1 MKKDLGLYI
10 HIPFCVK
17 KCEYCDF
24 LSWNAE
30 EEERQQYVAALLSEI
45 ESYREFAKGYR
56 VSTIFIGGGT
66 PSVLLPKQMEDILQ
80 KIYEIFELERRAEI
94 TIEVNPGTVD
104 EEKLQCYKEN
114 GVNRLSMG
122 LQSVKDEKLRL
133 LGRIHTYQEFV
144 ESYEL
149 ARKAGFDNISIDLI
163 SSVPGQTLQEWKEE
177 LETAAAQNPEH
188 ISVYQLII
196 EEGTPFYEKYA
207 EHPELL
213 PDEETS
219 REIYLW
225 TGKFLKEA
233 GYEQYEISNYAKPGK
248 ESRHNLK
255 YWERGD
261 YLGLG
266 LGAASMV
273 RNIRMSNTKDMRT
286 YLERCD
292 KPKTMREDV
301 QFLEEPRQMEE
312 FMFLGLR
319 KTRGVSKKEFKRIF
333 GREMDMVYEK
343 ALHKCLENGMLLE
356 HKDRIFL
363 SEEGTLL
370 SNMVLSEF
378 LLQNKNRKNRGGI
391 V

>member
-24 LSWNAE
+24 LSWNAG

-80 KIYEIFELERRAEI
+80 KIYEIFELERRPEI
-94 TIEVNPGTVD
+94 TVEVNPGTVD

-149 ARKAGFDNISIDLI
+149 ARKAGVDNISIDLI

-378 LLQNKNRKNRGGI
+378 LFDL
-391 V
+391 

>member
-104 EEKLQCYKEN
+104 EEKLQCYKAN

-133 LGRIHTYQEFV
+133 LGRIHTYQEFA

-149 ARKAGFDNISIDLI
+149 ARKVGFDNISIDLI

-177 LETAAAQNPEH
+177 LEIAAVQNPEH

-225 TGKFLKEA
+225 TGRFLKEA

-273 RNIRMSNTKDMRT
+273 RNIRMSNTKDMKT

-378 LLQNKNRKNRGGI
+378 LFD
-391 V
+391 

>member
-10 HIPFCVK
+10 HIPFCVR

-24 LSWNAE
+24 LSWSTG
-30 EEERQQYVAALLSEI
+30 EEEREQYVKALLLEI

-56 VSTIFIGGGT
+56 VSTVFIGGGT
-66 PSVLLPKQMEDILQ
+66 PSVLLPEQMERILQ
-80 KIYEIFELERRAEI
+80 KIYEVFELEKRPEI

-104 EEKLQCYKEN
+104 EKKLQCYKEN
-114 GVNRLSMG
+114 GINRLSMG
-122 LQSVKDEKLRL
+122 LQSVNDEKLRL
-133 LGRIHTYQEFV
+133 LGRIHTYRDFV

-149 ARKAGFDNISIDLI
+149 ARKVGFDNISLDLI
-163 SSVPGQTLQEWKEE
+163 SSIPGQNLQEWKKE

-196 EEGTPFYEKYA
+196 EEGTPFYERYA

-233 GYEQYEISNYAKPGK
+233 GYEQYEISNYTKSGK

-273 RNIRMSNTKDMRT
+273 RNIRMSNTKDMKT
-286 YLERCD
+286 YLERCTQ
-292 KPKTMREDV
+292 PKTMREDV

-319 KTRGVSKKEFKRIF
+319 KTRGVSKKEFRRTF

-378 LLQNKNRKNRGGI
+378 LFDL
-391 V
+391 

>member
-10 HIPFCVK
+10 HIPFCAR

-24 LSWNAE
+24 LSWSAG
-30 EEERQQYVAALLSEI
+30 EEEREQYVEALLLEI

-56 VSTIFIGGGT
+56 VSTVFIGGGT
-66 PSVLLPKQMEDILQ
+66 PSVLLPKQMERILQ
-80 KIYEIFELERRAEI
+80 KVYEVFELEKRPEI
-94 TIEVNPGTVD
+94 TIEINPGTVN

-122 LQSVKDEKLRL
+122 LQSVNNEKLRL
-133 LGRIHTYQEFV
+133 LGRIHTYQDFV
-144 ESYEL
+144 GSYEL
-149 ARKAGFDNISIDLI
+149 ARKVGFDNISLDLI
-163 SSVPGQTLQEWKEE
+163 SSIPGQTLQDWKKE
-177 LETAAAQNPEH
+177 LETAVAQKPEH

-196 EEGTPFYEKYA
+196 EEGTPFYEKYV

-233 GYEQYEISNYAKPGK
+233 GYEQYEISNYTKPGK

-273 RNIRMSNTKDMRT
+273 RNIRMSNTKDMKT
-286 YLERCD
+286 YLERCTQ
-292 KPKTMREDV
+292 PKTMREDV

-319 KTRGVSKKEFKRIF
+319 KTRGVSKKEFRRTF
-333 GREMDMVYEK
+333 GREMNMVYEK

-378 LLQNKNRKNRGGI
+378 LFDL
-391 V
+391 

>member
-24 LSWNAE
+24 LSWNAG
-30 EEERQQYVAALLSEI
+30 EEERQQYVDALLSEI

-66 PSVLLPKQMEDILQ
+66 PSVLLLKQMEGILQ
-80 KIYEIFELERRAEI
+80 KIYEIFELERRPEI

-104 EEKLQCYKEN
+104 EEKLQCYKAN

-144 ESYEL
+144 ESYAL
-149 ARKAGFDNISIDLI
+149 ARKVGFDNISVDLI

-177 LETAAAQNPEH
+177 LETAAAQKPEH

-207 EHPELL
+207 EHPEFL

-225 TGKFLKEA
+225 TGRFLKEA

-273 RNIRMSNTKDMRT
+273 RNIRMSNTKDMKT

-319 KTRGVSKKEFKRIF
+319 KTRGVSKKEFRRIF
-333 GREMDMVYEK
+333 GREMDMVYEN

-363 SEEGTLL
+363 SEEGILL

-378 LLQNKNRKNRGGI
+378 LFDL
-391 V
+391 

>member
-104 EEKLQCYKEN
+104 EKKLQCYKEN

-378 LLQNKNRKNRGGI
+378 LFDL
-391 V
+391 

>member
-10 HIPFCVK
+10 HIPFCAR

-24 LSWNAE
+24 LSWSAG
-30 EEERQQYVAALLSEI
+30 EEEREQYVEALLLEI

-56 VSTIFIGGGT
+56 VSTVFIGGGT
-66 PSVLLPKQMEDILQ
+66 PSVLLPKQMERILQ
-80 KIYEIFELERRAEI
+80 KVYEVFELEKRPEI
-94 TIEVNPGTVD
+94 TIEINPGTVD

-122 LQSVKDEKLRL
+122 LQSVNDEKLRL
-133 LGRIHTYQEFV
+133 LGRIHTYQDFV
-144 ESYEL
+144 GSYEL
-149 ARKAGFDNISIDLI
+149 ARKVGFDNISLDLI
-163 SSVPGQTLQEWKEE
+163 SSIPGQTLQDWKKE
-177 LETAAAQNPEH
+177 LETAAAQKPEH

-233 GYEQYEISNYAKPGK
+233 GYEQYEISNYTKPGK

-273 RNIRMSNTKDMRT
+273 RNIRMSNTKDMKT
-286 YLERCD
+286 YLERCTQ
-292 KPKTMREDV
+292 PKTMREDV

-319 KTRGVSKKEFKRIF
+319 KTRGVSKKEFRRTF

-378 LLQNKNRKNRGGI
+378 LFDL
-391 V
+391 

>member
-80 KIYEIFELERRAEI
+80 KIYEIFELEGRAEI

-378 LLQNKNRKNRGGI
+378 LFDL
-391 V
+391 

>member
-1 MKKDLGLYI
+1 MKKDLGLYV
-10 HIPFCVK
+10 HIPFCVR

-24 LSWNAE
+24 LSWSAG
-30 EEERQQYVAALLSEI
+30 EEEREQYVNALLSEI
-45 ESYREFAKGYR
+45 ESYRDFVKGYR
-56 VSTIFIGGGT
+56 VSTIFVGGGT
-66 PSVLLPKQMEDILQ
+66 PSVLRPKQMERILQ
-80 KIYEIFELERRAEI
+80 KIYEVFELEKRPEI

-104 EEKLQCYKEN
+104 EEKLQCYKAN

-133 LGRIHTYQEFV
+133 LGRIHTYQEFA

-149 ARKAGFDNISIDLI
+149 ARKVGFDNISIDLI

-177 LETAAAQNPEH
+177 LEIAAVQNPEH

-225 TGKFLKEA
+225 TGRFLKEA

-273 RNIRMSNTKDMRT
+273 RNIRMSNTKNMKT

-319 KTRGVSKKEFKRIF
+319 KTRGVSKKEFRRIF

-378 LLQNKNRKNRGGI
+378 LFD
-391 V
+391 

>member
-24 LSWNAE
+24 LSWNAG

-80 KIYEIFELERRAEI
+80 KIYEIFELERRPEI
-94 TIEVNPGTVD
+94 TVEVNPGTVD

-114 GVNRLSMG
+114 GVNRLSRG

-378 LLQNKNRKNRGGI
+378 LFDL
-391 V
+391 

>member
-10 HIPFCVK
+10 HIPFCVR

-24 LSWNAE
+24 LSWSAG
-30 EEERQQYVAALLSEI
+30 EEEREQYVEALLSEI

-56 VSTIFIGGGT
+56 VSTVFIGGGT
-66 PSVLLPKQMEDILQ
+66 PSVLLTKQMERILQ
-80 KIYEIFELERRAEI
+80 KVYEVFELEKRPEI
-94 TIEVNPGTVD
+94 TIEINPGTVD

-122 LQSVKDEKLRL
+122 LQSVDNEKLRL
-133 LGRIHTYQEFV
+133 LGRIHTYQDFV
-144 ESYEL
+144 GSYEL
-149 ARKAGFDNISIDLI
+149 ARKVGFDNISLDLI
-163 SSVPGQTLQEWKEE
+163 SSIPGQTLQDWKKE
-177 LETAAAQNPEH
+177 LEIAMAQKPEH

-196 EEGTPFYEKYA
+196 EEGTPFYGKYA

-233 GYEQYEISNYAKPGK
+233 GYEQYEISNYTKPGK

-273 RNIRMSNTKDMRT
+273 RNIRMSNTKDMKT
-286 YLERCD
+286 YLERCAQ
-292 KPKTMREDV
+292 PKTMREDV

-319 KTRGVSKKEFKRIF
+319 KTRGVSKKEFRRIF

-378 LLQNKNRKNRGGI
+378 LFDL
-391 V
+391 

>member
-1 MKKDLGLYI
+1 MKKDLGLYV
-10 HIPFCVK
+10 HIPFCVR

-24 LSWNAE
+24 LSWSAG
-30 EEERQQYVAALLSEI
+30 EEEREQYVNALLSEI
-45 ESYREFAKGYR
+45 ESYRDFVKGYR
-56 VSTIFIGGGT
+56 VSTIFVGGGT
-66 PSVLLPKQMEDILQ
+66 PSVLRPKQMERILQ
-80 KIYEIFELERRAEI
+80 KIYEVFELEKRPEI

-104 EEKLQCYKEN
+104 EEKLQCYKAN

-133 LGRIHTYQEFV
+133 LGRIHTYQESA

-149 ARKAGFDNISIDLI
+149 ARKVGFDNISIDLI

-177 LETAAAQNPEH
+177 LEIAAVQNPEH

-225 TGKFLKEA
+225 TGRFLKEA

-273 RNIRMSNTKDMRT
+273 RNIRMSNTKDMKT

-319 KTRGVSKKEFKRIF
+319 KTRGVSKKEFRRIF

-378 LLQNKNRKNRGGI
+378 LFD
-391 V
+391 

>member
-24 LSWNAE
+24 LSWNAG

-80 KIYEIFELERRAEI
+80 KIYEIFELERRPEI
-94 TIEVNPGTVD
+94 TVEVNPGTVD

-292 KPKTMREDV
+292 KPKTIREDV

-378 LLQNKNRKNRGGI
+378 LFDL
-391 V
+391 